1 MVFQRKFVMQ
11 LPLQLSTEA
20 KLQSTSAPIFPT
32 IIINDRDINHS
43 ILAFTTFGI
52 GIITYKCQGLN
63 TFHNRQRIYV
73 TIYLDRPIPDLIEF
87 LKIFF
92 LILIIKLHRARADCG
107 RDKDVKE
114 TIVTVKLK

>member
-1 MVFQRKFVMQ
+1 M
-11 LPLQLSTEA
+11 
-20 KLQSTSAPIFPT
+20 
-32 IIINDRDINHS
+32 NHF

-52 GIITYKCQGLN
+52 GIITYKCKGLN

-73 TIYLDRPIPDLIEF
+73 TIYLDWPIPDLIKF

-92 LILIIKLHRARADCG
+92 LTLIIKLHRARADCG

>member
-1 MVFQRKFVMQ
+1 M
-11 LPLQLSTEA
+11 
-20 KLQSTSAPIFPT
+20 
-32 IIINDRDINHS
+32 NHF

-52 GIITYKCQGLN
+52 GIITCKCKGLN

-73 TIYLDRPIPDLIEF
+73 TIYLDWPIPDFIKF

>member
-1 MVFQRKFVMQ
+1 MNNF
-11 LPLQLSTEA
+11 
-20 KLQSTSAPIFPT
+20 
-32 IIINDRDINHS
+32 
-43 ILAFTTFGI
+43 ILVFTTFGT
-52 GIITYKCQGLN
+52 GIITYKCKGLN

-73 TIYLDRPIPDLIEF
+73 TIYLDWPIPDLIKF
-87 LKIFF
+87 LKTFF

>member
-1 MVFQRKFVMQ
+1 M
-11 LPLQLSTEA
+11 
-20 KLQSTSAPIFPT
+20 
-32 IIINDRDINHS
+32 NHF

-52 GIITYKCQGLN
+52 GIITYKCKGLN

-73 TIYLDRPIPDLIEF
+73 TIYLDWPIPDLIEF
-87 LKIFF
+87 LKIFSP
-92 LILIIKLHRARADCG
+92 ILIIKLHRAREDCG